1 MFLAFR
7 RGRPGTFFDP
17 YLGFANSLEQLPKQ
31 ITKRKERQIA
41 RSTYESWRIPQVR
54 WKLHLVWSAID
65 FPAMHFTTLITQCL
79 KPRQALKV
87 SPEPS
92 NYISYMQKALQI
104 FLHVLFWSGSTLCA
118 LLHGTV
124 LRWGIGKSSAW
135 TLEWNRCI
143 SQDSKAFAAFVIQFI
158 RDKET
163 CCDYSA
169 KGCEQ
174 GTVETGHVC
183 QALIRTWKV
192 SA

>member
-1 MFLAFR
+1 
-7 RGRPGTFFDP
+7 
-17 YLGFANSLEQLPKQ
+17 
-31 ITKRKERQIA
+31 
-41 RSTYESWRIPQVR
+41 
-54 WKLHLVWSAID
+54 
-65 FPAMHFTTLITQCL
+65 MHFTTLITQCL
-79 KPRQALKV
+79 KPRLALKV

-163 CCDYSA
+163 CCDYFA

-183 QALIRTWKV
+183 QALIRTWKFLR
-192 SA
+192 SFLKQLWNEMQWKCRIRRLCKFPTSPNTWNNWMDQIISNRIQ